1 MARSIY
7 NKSPLR
13 NARKQ
18 ADAYEVQ
25 VERDAYETDVESPAK
40 NGFLGQ
46 DPSLIN
52 DTTGNVEIDIS
63 KNNVIKRFIAS
74 VGYGIEALGELATSK
89 IFELLPKEKEF
100 PAGIPISG
108 VAYAAGWSRI
118 INYGGVIDED
128 RNPVI
133 EQISDWVEFDDNN
146 EPIDQNIA
154 GKWLEGHKWPRTSVM
169 DPTYLF
175 FGQDPAIF
183 YVQNAVSYIDPKTGN
198 NIYVKD
204 EDIVWKRNGKEIH
217 RGWYLELQELEPTVE
232 IFDDRA
238 VVVPVVLTIEITNEK
253 GFIQEEI
260 KYACINSDDAAAIQA
275 AGIQSEEDNFT
286 STTEGRFQVD
296 ETEKTIVWEDDP
308 RYEARKIYMR
318 FQWKDLGRGESPVR
332 KFKRKC
338 KVKVDGRTVF
348 SDYANKLDG
357 QRSGFGEFLD
367 DIFGPFIMSVNLLVN
382 PIGIVNAVQL
392 IAGQPN
398 IFSDIWDD
406 SGNVLADDRPLDE
419 RGVTDWTNG
428 RKSALLYT
436 NADDDEW
443 NALVQFQKKPGP
455 FRIEINYSFT
465 YRSGFLNMGKKWRRT
480 YNRVIDYTGG
490 ELNLDTPL
498 QPIDIG
504 LYTVNYSDERV

>member
-1 MARSIY
+1 
-7 NKSPLR
+7 
-13 NARKQ
+13 
-18 ADAYEVQ
+18 
-25 VERDAYETDVESPAK
+25 
-40 NGFLGQ
+40 
-46 DPSLIN
+46 
-52 DTTGNVEIDIS
+52 
-63 KNNVIKRFIAS
+63 
-74 VGYGIEALGELATSK
+74 
-89 IFELLPKEKEF
+89 PKEKEF

-286 STTEGRFQVD
+286 
-296 ETEKTIVWEDDP
+296 
-308 RYEARKIYMR
+308 
-318 FQWKDLGRGESPVR
+318 
-332 KFKRKC
+332 
-338 KVKVDGRTVF
+338 
-348 SDYANKLDG
+348 
-357 QRSGFGEFLD
+357 
-367 DIFGPFIMSVNLLVN
+367 
-382 PIGIVNAVQL
+382 
-392 IAGQPN
+392 
-398 IFSDIWDD
+398 
-406 SGNVLADDRPLDE
+406 
-419 RGVTDWTNG
+419 
-428 RKSALLYT
+428 
-436 NADDDEW
+436 
-443 NALVQFQKKPGP
+443 
-455 FRIEINYSFT
+455 
-465 YRSGFLNMGKKWRRT
+465 
-480 YNRVIDYTGG
+480 
-490 ELNLDTPL
+490 
-498 QPIDIG
+498 
-504 LYTVNYSDERV
+504 